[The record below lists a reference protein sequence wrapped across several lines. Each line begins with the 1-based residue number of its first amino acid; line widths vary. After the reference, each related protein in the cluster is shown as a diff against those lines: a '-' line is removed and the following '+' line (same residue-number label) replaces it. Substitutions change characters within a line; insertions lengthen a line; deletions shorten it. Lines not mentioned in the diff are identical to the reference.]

1 MLTPCSNRRYG
12 FQVVELPENLVK
24 DAIESQARGLE
35 DRTPELAKAL
45 RRGSELPSVYP
56 PLMGVLPGRDGSVW
70 IRLRSATEMNQW
82 LILDES
88 GAPIGS
94 LFVDGGIRIAVADES
109 SVWALES
116 DDVGVHSLV
125 RYQIIKD

>member
-1 MLTPCSNRRYG
+1 
-12 FQVVELPENLVK
+12 VELPENLVK

-45 RRGSELPSVYP
+45 RRESELPSVYP